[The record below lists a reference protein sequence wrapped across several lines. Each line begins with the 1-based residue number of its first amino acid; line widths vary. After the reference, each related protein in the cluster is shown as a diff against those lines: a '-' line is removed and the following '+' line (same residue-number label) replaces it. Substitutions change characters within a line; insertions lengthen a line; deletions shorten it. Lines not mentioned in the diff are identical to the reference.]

1 MTRVGQQGVLSTAK
15 AGKTRMFLKGNW
27 VESIWKDPKETSDNA
42 CWVESIWKDPKETSD
57 NACLQKVIRM
67 AKEQRRGAFTVD
79 PF

>member
-1 MTRVGQQGVLSTAK
+1 MGQQGVLSTAK

-27 VESIWKDPKETSDNA
+27 VESVGILK
-42 CWVESIWKDPKETSD
+42 SIWKDPKETSD

-67 AKEQRRGAFTVD
+67 AEEQRRGAFTVD